1 MQLIIPH
8 TVIFGDGDE
17 WKALRNL
24 ADDRRIV
31 MKGADKDSS
40 VVI

>member
-1 MQLIIPH
+1 MILQK
-8 TVIFGDGDE
+8 VIFGDGDE